1 MARPSAAFP
10 AGTED
15 VTLAD
20 GTLIRDLFDH
30 EKREV
35 SLRVHHD
42 QEIFDLEMERI
53 FARSWLPV
61 AHESEIP
68 KSGDYVRR
76 FAGQDSC
83 LIVRNEDG
91 SISAL
96 LNACTHRGMALCRD
110 EKGNAQ
116 TFKCPYHG
124 WAFNKKGKFVGAPFE
139 SAMYEDTLRE
149 AGDDVALRTAK
160 TALLGGM
167 IFVNWDH
174 DAEPFDSYLGEF
186 GWYLRAALERTDK
199 GLEVI
204 GPPQRHIMRANWKL
218 LAEQLAD
225 GYHTRALHQSAS
237 EMGALGHI
245 AHDPASWGLVGIN
258 VATAGGH
265 TLRCIDTKTTY
276 SFAGVDAD
284 ASAADKLAAIPPPG
298 TDSAMTREFP
308 NNLSEGQINMLAET
322 PPMVMGLFPG
332 ADFFTFMGVGGSEDG
347 SHGPMMVARTW
358 IPRGPDMFEML
369 SWIMVERG
377 ASDALREQTRLTSIR
392 NFGIS
397 GFIEQDDAEA
407 WQGIQR
413 TVQGP
418 VARQMTAKYQARL
431 PPNRPEGFEGGGEVY
446 AGFSRDD
453 AQWAWWRRYAE
464 VMSANGEGL

>member
-1 MARPSAAFP
+1 MNR
-10 AGTED
+10 GTSGPNERD
-15 VTLAD
+15 TQGRRLSD

-42 QEIFDLEMERI
+42 REIFDLEMERI
-53 FARSWLPV
+53 FAHSWIPV

-68 KSGDYVRR
+68 KTGDYVRR

-96 LNACTHRGMALCRD
+96 LNACAHRGMALCRD
-110 EKGNAQ
+110 EKGTAQ

-124 WAFNKKGKFVGAPFE
+124 WAYNKRGKFIGAPFE
-139 SAMYEDTLRE
+139 VPMYGNTLRDSI
-149 AGDDVALRTAK
+149 DDLALRTAK
-160 TALLGGM
+160 TAMLGGM

-174 DAEPFDSYLGEF
+174 AAEPFDTYLGEF
-186 GWYLRAALERTDK
+186 GWYLRAALERTNQ

-204 GPPQRHIMRANWKL
+204 GPPQRNIMRANWKL

-225 GYHTRALHQSAS
+225 GYHARALHQSAS
-237 EMGALGHI
+237 DMGTLGHVP
-245 AHDPASWGLVGIN
+245 HDPASWGMIGVN

-265 TLRCIDTKTTY
+265 TLRCIDAKSTY
-276 SFAGVDAD
+276 SFAGIDPN
-284 ASAADKLAAIPPPG
+284 ASAAAKLATIPPPG
-298 TDSAMTREFP
+298 TNAALTKEFP
-308 NNLSEGQINMLAET
+308 NNLSEGQIRMLADT
-322 PPMVMGLFPG
+322 PPMIMGLFPG
-332 ADFFTFMGVGGSEDG
+332 ADFFTFMSVGGTDDG
-347 SHGPMMVARTW
+347 KHGPVMVARAW
-358 IPRGPDMFEML
+358 IPREPDLFEML
-369 SWIMVERG
+369 SWIMVEKG
-377 ASDALREQTRLTSIR
+377 ASAQLREQTRLTSIR

-397 GFIEQDDAEA
+397 GAIEQDDAEA

-413 TVQGP
+413 TVKGP
-418 VARQMTAKYQARL
+418 VARQQTAKYSARL
-431 PPNRPEGFEGGGEVY
+431 EPTRPEGFEGGGEVY

-464 VMSANGEGL
+464 VIGS